1 MEGVLNKL
9 AVRYHS
15 AQSVDR
21 KGNVGVDVNGRVS
34 YIFLAGR

>member
-1 MEGVLNKL
+1 MEGVQNKL

-15 AQSVDR
+15 ADR

-34 YIFLAGR
+34 YTSFVGR